1 VGRKTKEERSRGQII
16 PRGDKKYL
24 VRVFIGTLKDG
35 EGNSI
40 RKYASKTV
48 NGTISQ
54 AKQVLTSLLNEID
67 TDDFITP
74 NKQVLRDFLNS
85 WLTTTAPVRV
95 SASTAIGYR
104 SSMHRVFDQL
114 GNVMLC
120 KLTPKMIQ
128 KLYADMAEEDLS
140 PRTIELAHTVLKMA
154 LDQAVLWKLLKTN
167 PARGAERPKNDKDER
182 DEPEAFTNEET
193 DLFLEAARSHPLYAM
208 WLAFTT
214 TGLRPQEMFAL
225 KWSDIEVKPV
235 RARIEGKMVEIPTT
249 YFNVQRA
256 MKHVGKGRYEVSNK
270 LKTKKSKR
278 KVSLPPVLI
287 DALTAHRR
295 QQAEAM
301 LASGESFERNDYI
314 FPNRVGRPLD
324 VNNVRDM
331 FHGLCEAAEIRKI
344 KLYGLRHTH
353 ATLLLAAGVH
363 LKVVSERLG
372 HSSIML
378 TGDVYSHVM
387 PEMDTETA
395 MTIDTL
401 IRRSRKI
408 G

>member
-1 VGRKTKEERSRGQII
+1 VGRKAKEDRSRGQII

-24 VRVFIGTLKDG
+24 VRVFTGTVKEDGKDV
-35 EGNSI
+35 

-54 AKQVLTSLLNEID
+54 AKQTLTQMLNEID
-67 TDDFITP
+67 TDQYIAP
-74 NKQVLRDFLNS
+74 SKQNLRDFLNS
-85 WLTTTAPVRV
+85 WLVNTAPVRV
-95 SASTAIGYR
+95 AATTAIGYR
-104 SSMHRVFDQL
+104 SAMTRVMDQL
-114 GNVMLC
+114 GNVKLD
-120 KLTPKMIQ
+120 KLTPQMVQ
-128 KLYADMAEEDLS
+128 GLYSDMAEEDLS
-140 PRTIELAHTVLKMA
+140 PRTIELTHTVLKMA
-154 LDQAVLWKLLKTN
+154 LEQAVVWRMIVRN
-167 PARGAERPKNDKDER
+167 PTKGAERPAKDKDER
-182 DEPEAFTNEET
+182 TELEAFTREET
-193 DLFLEAARSHPLYAM
+193 DLFLEAARTHPLYAL

-214 TGLRPQEMFAL
+214 TGLRPQEAFAL
-225 KWSDIEVKPV
+225 KWSDIETQNV
-235 RARIEGKMVEIPTT
+235 RAHIDGKVVEIPTT
-249 YFNVQRA
+249 YFHVQRA
-256 MKHVGKGRYEVSNK
+256 MKHVGKGRYEVSSK
-270 LKTKKSKR
+270 LKTKKSR
-278 KVSLPPVLI
+278 RRVSLPPILI

-314 FPNRVGRPLD
+314 FPNKVGRPLD
-324 VNNVRDM
+324 VNNVRDL
-331 FHGLCEAAEIRKI
+331 FHKLCEAAEIRKI

-387 PEMDTETA
+387 PETESATA
-395 MTIDTL
+395 MTIETL
-401 IRRSRKI
+401 IRRSRKL